1 MELRD
6 DLAGLV
12 EDVQSLGFKVERAE
26 DHPWPRDPLTR
37 GAMRGVKRAYL
48 GRPRI
53 LGGRDSGGTG
63 VSSSSGTGTAPPGR
77 PRLQQTTRQEVT
89 ERA

>member
-1 MELRD
+1 MESAIIL
-6 DLAGLV
+6 GLPHGAWTTRRPV

-26 DHPWPRDPLTR
+26 DHPWPRDSLTR

-53 LGGRDSGGTG
+53 FGGRDSGGTG
-63 VSSSSGTGTAPPGR
+63 VSSLREPLPGSA
-77 PRLQQTTRQEVT
+77 QTPTDH
-89 ERA
+89 

>member
-1 MELRD
+1 MESAIILGLPHGASGR
-6 DLAGLV
+6 LAGLV

-26 DHPWPRDPLTR
+26 DHPWPRDSLTR

-53 LGGRDSGGTG
+53 YSGVDSGGTG
-63 VSSSSGTGTAPPGR
+63 VSSLREPLPGSA
-77 PRLQQTTRQEVT
+77 QTPTDH
-89 ERA
+89 